1 MTTMIKEG
9 TVLKNNNGNLTI
21 SVARS
26 EACGACAAKET
37 CGKKEETII
46 EVFSADN
53 ISSGDKVLL
62 ESKSQDITKYSIYVY
77 VFPVVMIVLGAL
89 LANTFFKNSG
99 VDVNLITLLSI
110 LVFFAI
116 SLAVVKIIDNRLQN
130 KSVMKVRKI

>member
-9 TVLKNNNGNLTI
+9 TVLKNNNGKLTI

-116 SLAVVKIIDNRLQN
+116 SIAVVKTIDNRLKN